1 VEQLVDSILVATGA
15 DPGRREKA
23 LSEFRDTLGYD
34 FGIPGVRFQGGIPV
48 ALLMLNGKL
57 VAQGASAS
65 SGVLARILKSSTD
78 ERRRL
83 DAIYLAA
90 LSRFPRE
97 EERSRCLEAVRS
109 KGEAGFADVMASL
122 LNSAEFLLSH

>member
-1 VEQLVDSILVATGA
+1 VATGG

-23 LSEFRDTLGYD
+23 LAEFRDTLGYD
-34 FGIPGVRFQGGIPV
+34 FGSPGVRFQGGIPV

-57 VAQGASAS
+57 VAQGTSTS
-65 SGVLARILKSSTD
+65 SGVLGRILKDAAD

-83 DAIYLAA
+83 DAVYLAA
-90 LSRFPRE
+90 LSRLPRDG
-97 EERSRCLEAVRS
+97 ERARGLEAVRA
-109 KGEAGFADVMASL
+109 KGEGAYADVMASL